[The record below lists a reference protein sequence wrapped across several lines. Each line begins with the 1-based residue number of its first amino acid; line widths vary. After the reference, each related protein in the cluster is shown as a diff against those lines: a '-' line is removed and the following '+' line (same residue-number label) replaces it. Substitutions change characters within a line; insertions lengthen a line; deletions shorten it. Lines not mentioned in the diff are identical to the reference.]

1 MQKGCKTMKKS
12 ASVFILMMLVIV
24 LLISMVC
31 YGVRIGD
38 GGLKSIF
45 EENSVIM
52 GLDLVGG
59 TSITF
64 EANAKEGMEAEAPS
78 TDNLDPSVPQE
89 TVIDGITDSDMD
101 AVVAILGRRATN
113 ANYTEAQVVRLN
125 TAGKNRIRVDIP
137 DVDDAEAA
145 LELMGKTAQLTF
157 FYITDAGELVEV
169 LTGDQV
175 KSAVAT
181 TDQTLNHV
189 VALQLDDSARQSF
202 AEATRI
208 TSQTGS
214 PIYILLD
221 DEIISAP
228 VANEEINS
236 TECIIT
242 GDFDA
247 KSAAD
252 LANLISS
259 GNLPCEL
266 TAIETR
272 TVGASLGDNAFKQA
286 MTAGV
291 IGVILVM
298 LFMIIM
304 YRLPGVVSALALVA
318 YIALTCICLV
328 LFKVNLSLPAIAG
341 IFLTIGMAVDANVV
355 IFERIKE
362 ELNAGKSVKAA
373 VKAGFNRAFTAIID
387 SNITTLIAAVVLWY
401 FGTGAIQG
409 FAVTLFLG
417 VVLSLITA
425 LFITKVLLNALV
437 GMGVTNIKLF
447 GAKSADKQ

>member
-1 MQKGCKTMKKS
+1 MKKS
-12 ASVFILMMLVIV
+12 VSVFILMMLVVV
-24 LLISMVC
+24 LLVSMVC

-45 EENSVIM
+45 DKGSVIM

-64 EANAKEGMEAEAPS
+64 EANAKAGAEVVTPDESLEFAG
-78 TDNLDPSVPQE
+78 E
-89 TVIDGITDSDMD
+89 TVIDGITDSDME

-113 ANYTEAQVVRLN
+113 ANYTEAQVIRLN
-125 TAGKNRIRVDIP
+125 TAGKNRVRVDLP
-137 DVDDAEAA
+137 DVDDAEQA

-157 FYITDAGELVEV
+157 FYISDAGEFVEV
-169 LTGDQV
+169 LTGAQV

-189 VALQLDDSARQSF
+189 VALKLDDSARQSF
-202 AEATRI
+202 ADATRV
-208 TSQTGS
+208 TSQTES

-236 TECIIT
+236 TECIIS
-242 GDFDA
+242 GDFDSQ
-247 KSAAD
+247 SAAY

-291 IGVILVM
+291 IGVLLVM

-304 YRLPGVVSALALVA
+304 YRLPGVVSAIALVA
-318 YIALTCICLV
+318 YIAITCICLI

-362 ELNAGKSVKAA
+362 ELNAGKSTKAA

-387 SNITTLIAAVVLWY
+387 SNVTTLIAALVLWY

-417 VVLSLITA
+417 VVISLITA
-425 LFITKVLLNALV
+425 LFVTKVLLNALV

-447 GAKSADKQ
+447 GAKNADNQ

>member
-1 MQKGCKTMKKS
+1 MKKS

-24 LLISMVC
+24 LLVTMVC

-45 EENSVIM
+45 EKGSVIM

-64 EANAKEGMEAEAPS
+64 EANAKEGMEAETPAD
-78 TDNLDPSVPQE
+78 TIDPTVPQE

-113 ANYTEAQVVRLN
+113 ANYTEAQVIRLN
-125 TAGKNRIRVDIP
+125 TAGKNRVRVDIP
-137 DVDDAEAA
+137 DVDDAEKA
-145 LELMGKTAQLTF
+145 LDLMGKTAQLTF
-157 FYITDAGELVEV
+157 FYLTEAGEYVEV

-175 KSAVAT
+175 KSAYAT

-189 VALQLDDSARQSF
+189 VALQLDNSARQSF
-202 AEATRI
+202 AEATRV
-208 TSQTGS
+208 TSAAES

-228 VANEEINS
+228 VATEEINA
-236 TECIIT
+236 TECIIS

-266 TAIETR
+266 TPIETR
-272 TVGASLGDNAFKQA
+272 TVGASLGDNAFNQA
-286 MTAGV
+286 MLAGA

-298 LFMIIM
+298 IFMIVM
-304 YRLPGVVSALALVA
+304 YRLPGVVSSLALIA
-318 YIALTCICLV
+318 YIAITCICLV

-387 SNITTLIAAVVLWY
+387 SNVTTLIAAVVLWY

-417 VVLSLITA
+417 VVISLITA
-425 LFITKVLLNALV
+425 LLITKVLLNALV